1 MRLDIFLFSRFKN
14 RSTEF
19 KDFSWHRIP
28 RKGMM
33 TRSWTDC
40 PLRTRSNLRFVRLA
54 LTISEDLL
62 FKQEKFS
69 EVLSLDYRTQQTK
82 LLPRVTKQPR
92 SSIHIPGLSRLRTGG
107 GLTRPK
113 SSKQSNLHQRP
124 SPRQGQWRQTGQR
137 AVMEML
143 INGPWPH

>member
-1 MRLDIFLFSRFKN
+1 MRLDIFLFSRSKN

-107 GLTRPK
+107 DMPNTSQELK
-113 SSKQSNLHQRP
+113 AEQP
-124 SPRQGQWRQTGQR
+124 SPEALTQTR
-137 AVMEML
+137 TVETDRTASC
-143 INGPWPH
+143 NGDVD

>member
-92 SSIHIPGLSRLRTGG
+92 STSRACQGFVPAVTC
-107 GLTRPK
+107 LTRPK